1 MVCFCKKYS
10 VFGKI
15 FSKTL
20 DKRVKWVYNDTDN
33 ETNEVAYGNGK
44 KTKD

>member
-1 MVCFCKKYS
+1 LKKCS

-20 DKRVKWVYNDTDN
+20 DKAAKWVYNDTDN
-33 ETNEVAYGNGK
+33 EINEVADGNGK